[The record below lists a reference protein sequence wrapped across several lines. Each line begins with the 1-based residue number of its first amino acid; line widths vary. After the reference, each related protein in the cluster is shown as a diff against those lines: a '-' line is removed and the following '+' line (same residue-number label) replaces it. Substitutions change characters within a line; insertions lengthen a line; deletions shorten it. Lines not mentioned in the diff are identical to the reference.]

1 MAETKGWSEVVKPY
15 LESKIKNM
23 WVEPTGKD
31 DEKLLYEYK
40 LAWAFA
46 KAASEILELIEKL
59 QNESEMITKKERGEL
74 KDKLREG
81 VS

>member
-1 MAETKGWSEVVKPY
+1 
-15 LESKIKNM
+15 M